1 MIEEV
6 VNSILEAE
14 DVAKKRISEAEQKA
28 AEIVSAAEIEAEQ
41 NKKQAVAENK
51 TAFLERMKEADKKAE
66 QQAAK
71 RLAELNSQSDSEI
84 AAFAKNTER
93 AVKIILEQVK

>member
-71 RLAELNSQSDSEI
+71 RLAELNSQSDAEI
-84 AAFAKNTER
+84 AAFAKNTEK